1 MKKVSFAVPSKA
13 SVSLASVVGR
23 RAHHLPASAAAR
35 SAGVA
40 ASPQRELREADPV
53 PVLVETD
60 DAAALQQE
68 LADAPD
74 EMRRLTD
81 GFVAF
86 RASAPTIAR
95 LLHTPR
101 ARRVQ
106 TKKRKVSHLGG
117 ARRDVRLSRS
127 STVSRE
133 VAEDGAGV
141 LIGVVDTG
149 FDLSHPAFRDPQGR
163 LRVEALLDQ
172 IGPDREFTTAALER
186 RWAAGTGPGA
196 DEDGH
201 GTHVASIAGGSAFA
215 GREGVAPG
223 ARFLLVRTD
232 MVNTDEAVA
241 WILRK
246 AGARPCVVNMSI
258 GHHFGAH
265 DGTDAEERLHR
276 ALVRPGH
283 VIVVSAGNER
293 DEALHIGK
301 RFRAGQT
308 LEAPFEL
315 VRQEDEPPSTTVTL
329 WHDARD
335 TFDVSLVTTT
345 GQEHQV
351 PSRRRTDSYSS
362 STLDIELSRRPY
374 RWSGL
379 TQLQIA
385 VSYRSRTVHW
395 RRLRGWKL
403 RVTCRAAQVGR
414 LDGWFENAGCAV
426 FLDGPLLDEGRTIG
440 LPATGDG
447 CIAVGSHVTATRW
460 RGDAGPASDTEITRG
475 RMSPFSSL
483 GPTRDGR
490 QKPDVSA
497 PGQYIAAA
505 LAANSELA
513 GDTERAT
520 AATRVGVLE
529 GTSMASPVVAGI
541 VALLLQRRPNLTTDA
556 VRQLLRETSR
566 HDRHTGRAAW
576 HAAYGFGK
584 IDVAAALARL

>member
-1 MKKVSFAVPSKA
+1 MKKVSFAVASKA

-23 RAHHLPASAAAR
+23 RAHHMPAGAAAR
-35 SAGVA
+35 SAGVE
-40 ASPQRELREADPV
+40 ASPQRELSDSDVV

-60 DAAALQQE
+60 NTAALQQE
-68 LADAPD
+68 LAGTPDAVRP
-74 EMRRLTD
+74 LTD
-81 GFVAF
+81 GFVAC
-86 RASAPTIAR
+86 RAGAATVEQ
-95 LLHTPR
+95 LLRSPH

-106 TKKRKVSHLGG
+106 TKKRKVSHLIG
-117 ARRDVRLSRS
+117 ARRDIRLVPASGSARA
-127 STVSRE
+127 
-133 VAEDGAGV
+133 VAEDGSGI

-149 FDLSHPAFRDPQGR
+149 FDLSHPAFRDAQGR
-163 LRVEALLDQ
+163 LRVDGLLDQ
-172 IGPDREFTTAALER
+172 VGRDREFTTAALER
-186 RWAAGTGPGA
+186 RWAAGTGPGV

-215 GREGVAPG
+215 GREGIAPG

-276 ALVRPGH
+276 ALARPGH

-301 RFRAGQT
+301 RFRSGQT
-308 LEAPFEL
+308 FDAPFEL
-315 VRQEDEPPSTTVTL
+315 VRQEDDPPSTTVTL

-335 TFDVSLVTTT
+335 RFDVSLVTTT
-345 GQEHQV
+345 GQEHRA
-351 PSRRRTDSYSS
+351 PSRHRTDSYSS
-362 STLDIELSRRPY
+362 STLDIELSRRHY
-374 RWSGL
+374 RWSRL
-379 TQLQIA
+379 TQIQISIA
-385 VSYRSRTVHW
+385 YRSRKVHW
-395 RRLRGWKL
+395 RRLRGWRL
-403 RVTCRAAQVGR
+403 RLTCRSAVDGR
-414 LDGWFENAGCAV
+414 IDGWFENSGSAA
-426 FLDGPLLDEGRTIG
+426 FLDSPLFDESRTVG

-460 RGDAGPASDTEITRG
+460 TADAGPASDTEITRG
-475 RMSPFSSL
+475 RTSPFSSL

-490 QKPDVSA
+490 RKPDVSA

-505 LAANSELA
+505 LATASDLA

-520 AATRVGVLE
+520 AATRLGVLE
-529 GTSMASPVVAGI
+529 GTSMASPVVAGL
-541 VALLLQRRPNLTTDA
+541 VALLLQKKPTLTTDQ
-556 VRQLLRETSR
+556 VREVLRASSR
-566 HDRHTGRAAW
+566 HDRHTGRSAW